1 MSSAILRRASK
12 SASLS
17 TDSTPLSHPVTSASP
32 PNADAAARRAQL
44 NLEQLFPLRRAP
56 GYYNASAKAA
66 LLRRGRKPPHDQ
78 VLVDYSQPEILTE
91 LVAEG
96 RTLFSSFWNWQATVD
111 GQPLVATGPWEE
123 VLWHTDSDV
132 DFLEIELPLAGGWVL
147 QRHWALARQD
157 RILLMADAL
166 LGHESQTASSAP
178 AGSYRPEI
186 RYQGSLAL
194 NPQWNFEAAPE
205 SREAWLTTG
214 RKRHASVL
222 PLALP
227 EWRAERGHSEM
238 THDDAG
244 VLQLSM
250 SAQGAALY
258 APLLIDLDSSRTRQ
272 PLTWRRLTV
281 AENLQIVRRDEAVGY
296 RAQLGIQNWLIYR
309 TLAPRGNR
317 TVLGQNYACDFVL
330 SRMQRTGETEVI
342 IEVQ

>member
-1 MSSAILRRASK
+1 MSSAKLRLAAK
-12 SASLS
+12 SASLT
-17 TDSTPLSHPVTSASP
+17 TDSTPLSPAPTLAAGT
-32 PNADAAARRAQL
+32 ADSAARRAQL

-56 GYYNASAKAA
+56 GYYNAPAKAA

-96 RTLFSSFWNWQATVD
+96 RTLLSSFWRWQATVD
-111 GQPLVATGPWEE
+111 GRPLAATGPWEE

-132 DFLEIELPLAGGWVL
+132 DFLEIELPLTDGWVL

-166 LGHESQTASSAP
+166 LGHESQTALRTGP
-178 AGSYRPEI
+178 ESYRPEI
-186 RYQGSLAL
+186 HYQSSLAHE
-194 NPQWNFEAAPE
+194 PQWTYEPSRE
-205 SREAWLTTG
+205 SREGWLTAG
-214 RKRHASVL
+214 RKRHATIL

-227 EWRAERGHSEM
+227 EWRAERGHSEL
-238 THDDAG
+238 THDESRS
-244 VLQLSM
+244 LQLSQ

-258 APLLIDLDSSRTRQ
+258 APLLIDLDPSRTRQ

-281 AENLQIVRRDEAVGY
+281 AENLQIVRRDEAVGF
-296 RAQLGIQNWLIYR
+296 RAQLGEQNWLIYR

-317 TVLGQNYACDFVL
+317 TVLGQNYACDFVFARL
-330 SRMQRTGETEVI
+330 LRTGTTEVI